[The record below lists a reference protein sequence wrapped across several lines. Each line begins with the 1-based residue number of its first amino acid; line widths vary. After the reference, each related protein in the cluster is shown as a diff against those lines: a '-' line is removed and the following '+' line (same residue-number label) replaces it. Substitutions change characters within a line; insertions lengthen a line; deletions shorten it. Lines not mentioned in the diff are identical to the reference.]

1 MNSLPIDPCLPEIVE
16 AIRQRRAAVVVAAPG
31 AGKTTRVPPALAG
44 LGAGMVGV
52 LQPRRVAAR
61 SLARRVA
68 DERGW
73 TLGREVGWQ
82 VRNDR
87 NYSDA
92 TRVLFMTEGILAAR
106 LQRDP
111 LAASFSA
118 VILDEFHERTI
129 HADLA
134 LAMSREAWRA
144 RDDLALVVMSATLD
158 AARVAAYL
166 DDAPVI
172 EVEGRSH
179 ALDVE
184 YRPGASPAD
193 VAAAEVA
200 RGARGVLCFL
210 PGAAEIR
217 RTLDTLSAM
226 PAAGSFDALP
236 LHGGLTPDEQDRAI
250 APASSSRPRIV
261 VATNIAETSLTV
273 PGITSVVDA
282 GLQRVSR
289 FDAARGL
296 DVLVTERIT
305 RDAAD
310 QRAGRAGRIEAGRAI
325 RLWDR
330 ADHLRPHR
338 EPELAR
344 VDLAPAVLALLA
356 WGGDARTVVWL
367 DPPPAHALDAA
378 FALLERLGAV
388 DAAGRLTA
396 AGGRMRALPL
406 HPRLA
411 RILVDAEGAFDA
423 AAACAILS
431 EPRLPAARRGGAGL
445 ASPSDLL
452 PLLDGWRSMP
462 PHVQRAATDLTRAFE
477 HPGTRMD
484 EAAFLHALFTGFAD
498 RVAKRRSPAGREF
511 LLASGTGATLAAESG
526 VVDSEFIA
534 CLDIFTTPRGAVVT
548 LASAVDRAWL
558 TPNRSHVEH
567 VVGPDG
573 AVRAV
578 RTDYFDALPLAER
591 QVAPD
596 PIEASRVLG
605 RAWREAA
612 SGDEAVQHLL
622 RRMSHAGIDADL
634 DGRAEA
640 AAAGVSR
647 LSEIDLRRALSRAE
661 AAALE
666 ARAPASLPLPSGR
679 RVELQYR
686 DDGAVVASAKLQELF
701 GLTVTP
707 RAGSTPVT
715 FELLAP
721 NGRPVQITKD
731 LASFW
736 RQGYAEVRKE
746 LRARY
751 PRHPWPD
758 DPLTAPPTARPTPRR
773 R

>member
-1 MNSLPIDPCLPEIVE
+1 M
-16 AIRQRRAAVVVAAPG
+16 AVIVAAPG

-68 DERGW
+68 EERGW
-73 TLGREVGWQ
+73 TLGREAGWQ
-82 VRNDR
+82 VRSDR

-111 LAASFSA
+111 LAEAFSA
-118 VILDEFHERTI
+118 IVLDEFHERTI

-144 RDDLALVVMSATLD
+144 RTDLALVVMSATLD
-158 AARVAAYL
+158 AARVAAFL

-172 EVEGRSH
+172 EVEGRGH
-179 ALDVE
+179 PLEIE
-184 YRPGASPAD
+184 YRPEIAPA
-193 VAAAEVA
+193 VAAVSEIR

-217 RTLDTLSAM
+217 RTLDALQSMT
-226 PAAGSFDALP
+226 PDVPFDALP
-236 LHGGLTPDEQDRAI
+236 LHGGLTADEQDRAI
-250 APASSSRPRIV
+250 AAPPDGRARIV

-273 PGITSVVDA
+273 PGITAVVDA

-310 QRAGRAGRIEAGRAI
+310 QRAGRAGRTEAGRAI

-330 ADHLRPHR
+330 ADRLRPHR

-344 VDLAPAVLALLA
+344 VDLAPAALALLA
-356 WGGDARTVVWL
+356 WGGDPRRVDWL
-367 DPPPAHALDAA
+367 DPPPPHALEAA
-378 FALLERLGAV
+378 LVLLERLAAV
-388 DAAGRLTA
+388 DRGGRLTTL
-396 AGGRMRALPL
+396 GERMRELPL

-411 RILVDAEGAFDA
+411 RILIDADGAFEA

-431 EPRLPAARRGGAGL
+431 EPHLPGAPRRSGGVS
-445 ASPSDLL
+445 SPSDLL
-452 PLLDGWRSMP
+452 PLIDAWRAMP
-462 PHVQRAATDLTRAFE
+462 AHVQRAA
-477 HPGTRMD
+477 D
-484 EAAFLHALFTGFAD
+484 ELSRRFGRSGGRIDEEQLLHALFTGFAD
-498 RVAKRRSPAGREF
+498 RVARRRGTNGREL

-526 VVDSEFIA
+526 VVDSEFLA
-534 CLDIFTTPRGAVVT
+534 CLDVFTTPRGAVVK
-548 LASAVDRAWL
+548 LASHVDRAWL
-558 TPNRSHVEH
+558 EPNRSDVEH
-567 VVGPDG
+567 AVGPDG
-573 AVRAV
+573 AVRAT
-578 RTDYFDALPLAER
+578 RTEYFDALPLTSRPVKPDAAE
-591 QVAPD
+591 A
-596 PIEASRVLG
+596 ARVLAA
-605 RAWREAA
+605 AWRASAA
-612 SGDEAVQHLL
+612 NDDRVQQLL
-622 RRMSHAGIDADL
+622 RRLAHAGIDASL
-634 DGRAEA
+634 DDRVAS
-640 AAAGVSR
+640 AAAGASR
-647 LSEIDLRRALSRAE
+647 LSDIDLRTTLSHADLVALDT
-661 AAALE
+661 
-666 ARAPASLPLPSGR
+666 RAPATLALPSGR
-679 RVELQYR
+679 RAQLEYR
-686 DDGAVVASAKLQELF
+686 EDGAVVASAKLQEVF
-701 GLTVTP
+701 GLTETP

-721 NGRPVQITKD
+721 NGRPVQITRD

-746 LRARY
+746 LRGRY

-758 DPLTAPPTARPTPRR
+758 DPLTAAPTARAKPRGR
-773 R
+773 